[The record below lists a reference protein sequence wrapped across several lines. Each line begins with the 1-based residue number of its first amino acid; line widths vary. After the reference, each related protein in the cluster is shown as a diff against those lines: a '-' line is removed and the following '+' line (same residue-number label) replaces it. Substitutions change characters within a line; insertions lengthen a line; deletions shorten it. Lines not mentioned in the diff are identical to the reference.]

1 MKLFSAAACAFLLW
15 ILQDVLFHR
24 FWARGLC
31 VSLDFNCRGVTEGER
46 GILRETITNAK
57 ALPLP
62 VLHVKFHM
70 GKHLVFTASGNSRI
84 TDHNYRSDIFSCMPW
99 QKIRRTLE
107 FDCRRRG
114 YYTIDQVQ
122 LVSYDLFFSSRY
134 VASLPA
140 RAAFYVYPGA
150 ADPGRL
156 TLPFRSLTGQI
167 LAQKALIP
175 DPFETRSVRPYETC
189 DPYRSVNWK
198 ATARTGEL
206 KVNVYAPTSSRQ
218 VMLLLD
224 VDSDRIWK
232 DQDLT
237 EEAIRLCGSYCGLLT
252 GEGIPV
258 SVSTNGIDCI
268 TGSRGYLEAGA
279 GRGHWQSVMEL
290 LARISSDDNDRLPME
305 EIIEE
310 MFSSSQSS
318 AAGDGSGLVYVLISP
333 KQRPS
338 LALAYNGLCRLSPGS
353 QWILPLRPGQDFPS
367 EGFCPLQYHHM
378 SVFPWEVP
386 YDYSQTS

>member
-114 YYTIDQVQ
+114 YYSIDQVQ

-198 ATARTGEL
+198 ATARAG
-206 KVNVYAPTSSRQ
+206 R
-218 VMLLLD
+218 
-224 VDSDRIWK
+224 
-232 DQDLT
+232 
-237 EEAIRLCGSYCGLLT
+237 LLT
-252 GEGIPV
+252 NLHESTLSQRVVLAIDTEGGGLQGDFLAEAGVRVACSLAERLLAEGIELSLYSNGGDVRTGGDWKLEGVSGAGSTLFLKEKLACLQLGAGLPPV
-258 SVSTNGIDCI
+258 CDFLPQGLDAEDLLVLVSRNQRDQLG
-268 TGSRGYLEAGA
+268 EAFSQA
-279 GRGHWQSVMEL
+279 LGRGHGLRVIPCGLGTSEKGREEL
-290 LARISSDDNDRLPME
+290 LQFSNIEPVWME
-305 EIIEE
+305 
-310 MFSSSQSS
+310 F
-318 AAGDGSGLVYVLISP
+318 
-333 KQRPS
+333 
-338 LALAYNGLCRLSPGS
+338 
-353 QWILPLRPGQDFPS
+353 
-367 EGFCPLQYHHM
+367 
-378 SVFPWEVP
+378 
-386 YDYSQTS
+386 